1 MAQIQCIESA
11 DFFIEKDLYT
21 TPMSVMHHHPSLEL
35 YFLVK
40 GEREYFIEDA
50 FFKLT
55 EGDMVLIPQNLLHR
69 TAGKGASRF
78 LVYFSELLLQ
88 KFFKA
93 DALSTLL
100 TDRPLVFRPDEGER
114 DRIAMIFNALLVEY
128 ARAEREQQPVNEPLV
143 AGYLYQL
150 LFTMAYGNNTYVP
163 HEYSDARITQ
173 VVKYINENYSHITDI
188 EEIAEHFFISKFHL
202 CRIFNK
208 NLGIPLITYLN
219 TIKIR
224 EACALIKEGKLNLT
238 EIAMRCGF
246 NSSSYF
252 CKVFKSEKGLS
263 PTEYRKQKRRAAQ
276 GGLL

>member
-78 LVYFSELLLQ
+78 LVYFSEGLLQ